1 MEDRLFITF
10 DRAFLRLL
18 VAPVETVHQA
28 PNVITVVTDPE
39 LAPDHF
45 CDARC
50 GPHVG
55 VIAMC
60 QRPFEQYPQQTTL
73 LDGLQFLRAAGRRAD
88 LQSFGAS
95 PSPGIVPSHHGTG
108 GALDASRNLVE

>member
-1 MEDRLFITF
+1 MLNLRPVRLGWRESVSLRRFQNYNLLEMHYFRRHGVED
-10 DRAFLRLL
+10 
-18 VAPVETVHQA
+18 
-28 PNVITVVTDPE
+28 
-39 LAPDHF
+39 
-45 CDARC
+45 
-50 GPHVG
+50 G
-55 VIAMC
+55 
-60 QRPFEQYPQQTTL
+60 FEQYPQQTTL